1 MCYTD
6 IHSSSRA
13 LVTDKQL
20 YDAVGFQLEDV
31 APAGMKIYKC
41 WDTFGQDV
49 AEQTKSAFSLENST
63 DLAIYD
69 LFAVEPERG
78 HRFGSAMGFYT
89 RGDSWDM
96 RHLAAAYDWK
106 ASDFDYPGA
115 LLVDMGGGHGQIS
128 YFLAR
133 ETKHLK
139 FLVQDLPKVV
149 EVGKNQVPDDLK
161 DRVQFEA
168 HSFFEPQPEKELA
181 PVAFFLRFIT
191 HNWSDKYCIKI
202 FQALRS
208 AMQPGS
214 KILIYEY
221 ILEDGPVKDLST
233 RYGFQA
239 DIIMCALYNALE
251 RRRVDF
257 ERLLEAADSRFQL
270 SSVRRPPGNTQICIV
285 EIKWQG

>member
-1 MCYTD
+1 MIY
-6 IHSSSRA
+6 
-13 LVTDKQL
+13 LPWNQN
-20 YDAVGFQLEDV
+20 AV
-31 APAGMKIYKC
+31 
-41 WDTFGQDV
+41 
-49 AEQTKSAFSLENST
+49 T
-63 DLAIYD
+63 DLA
-69 LFAVEPERG
+69 AP
-78 HRFGSAMGFYT
+78 
-89 RGDSWDM
+89 WDFIPGAI
-96 RHLAAAYDWK
+96 LGICDIVAAAYDWK